1 MTPDRIFYPLA
12 ALFAAGLI
20 ALAMVYPQG
29 EGDRSPG
36 PFGHPPTQ
44 QTAAAVALARHN
56 TKIDQET
63 KKAAQAMKAQQDHDA
78 DSSLMRTTLPK

>member
-12 ALFAAGLI
+12 ALVAAGLI

-44 QTAAAVALARHN
+44 QTAAAIALVRHN
-56 TKIDQET
+56 AKVDQET
-63 KKAAQAMKAQQDHDA
+63 KKAAQAMKTQQEHDA
-78 DSSLMRTTLPK
+78 DSSLARTAPPK

>member
-1 MTPDRIFYPLA
+1 MTPDRFFYPLA

-36 PFGHPPTQ
+36 PFGHMPVQ
-44 QTAAAVALARHN
+44 QTAAAIALTRHN
-56 TKIDQET
+56 AKIDLET
-63 KKAAQAMKAQQDHDA
+63 KKAAQAMKTQQEHET
-78 DSSLMRTTLPK
+78 DSSLVRATPLK